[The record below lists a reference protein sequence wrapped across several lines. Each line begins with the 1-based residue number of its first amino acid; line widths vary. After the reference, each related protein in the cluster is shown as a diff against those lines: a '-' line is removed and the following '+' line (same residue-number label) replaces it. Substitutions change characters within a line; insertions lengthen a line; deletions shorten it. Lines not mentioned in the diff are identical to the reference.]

1 MLDMNSG
8 YDGYSMSKRA
18 VEAYEQGEKPY
29 SKWKKSDI
37 LEMLK
42 EHDTS
47 VEYDFLKKLPLS
59 VLKKMYIKYSSYH
72 HTGKYC
78 NSTNFYD
85 FEFKDYSKDEILE
98 MIEFDKKSKEK
109 EKNKEIQY
117 YYTYIKFYVWTRNK
131 YGGKSVDTD
140 YEIGIVVD
148 NWLYYN
154 GGKNKMNI
162 NANKV
167 IDYKLYPTYKEFVKE
182 HKDFVG
188 SSKLFNKILKKLKLK

>member
-1 MLDMNSG
+1 MHDMNSG

-18 VEAYEQGEKPY
+18 VEAYGNGEKPY

-37 LEMLK
+37 LELLE

-47 VEYDFLKKLPLS
+47 VEYDFLKKLPLT

-78 NSTNFYD
+78 KSTDFYD

-98 MIEFDKKSKEK
+98 MVELYKKSKEK
-109 EKNKEIQY
+109 KEIQY
-117 YYTYIKFYVWTRNK
+117 FYAYIDFYVWGCNK
-131 YGGKSVDTD
+131 YGAKTVSTD

-148 NWLYYN
+148 NWFYYN

-167 IDYKLYPTYKEFVKE
+167 IDYKLYPTYKEFVNY
-182 HKDFVG
+182 HKKFVG
-188 SSKLFNKILKKLKLK
+188 RTKYFNEILKKLNLK

>member
-1 MLDMNSG
+1 MHDMNSG

-18 VEAYEQGEKPY
+18 VEAYGNGEKSY

-37 LEMLK
+37 LERLE
-42 EHDTS
+42 EHDTR

-59 VLKKMYIKYSSYH
+59 VLKKLYIKYSSYH

-78 NSTNFYD
+78 KCTDFYD

-98 MIEFDKKSKEK
+98 MIELYKKPKEK
-109 EKNKEIQY
+109 KEIQY
-117 YYTYIKFYVWTRNK
+117 YYAYIDFYVWGCNK
-131 YGGKSVDTD
+131 YGGKTVSTD
-140 YEIGIVVD
+140 SGIGIVVGE
-148 NWLYYN
+148 WLYYN

-167 IDYKLYPTYKEFVKE
+167 IDYKLYPTYKEFVNY
-182 HKDFVG
+182 HKNFVG
-188 SSKLFNKILKKLKLK
+188 RTKYFNEILKKLNLK